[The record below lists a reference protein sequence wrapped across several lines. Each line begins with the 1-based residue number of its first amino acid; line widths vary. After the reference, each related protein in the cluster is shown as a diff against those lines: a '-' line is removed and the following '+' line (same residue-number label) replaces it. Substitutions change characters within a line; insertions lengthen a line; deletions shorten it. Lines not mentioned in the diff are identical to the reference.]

1 MKRPYQ
7 ERNEDTDDVPAPT
20 TSNEFPIIIEVDDC
34 ACDTAIRGDK
44 DVCQTPSKR
53 VRRSTASNSCDCSS
67 LNLLVKAMERVSR
80 GTSTSSAIKIVDRV
94 PSLCHEIAPE
104 SISRSA
110 LDDSSWPENHPSPV
124 PIKSIVYAK
133 REPRLPV
140 LAQHSLPPFLPKGR
154 PLMPPPRL
162 PTNMQP
168 GQIFPRKNYHS
179 TVSPKTR

>member
-20 TSNEFPIIIEVDDC
+20 TSNESPIIIEVDDC
-34 ACDTAIRGDK
+34 ACDTSIRGDK
-44 DVCQTPSKR
+44 DVCQPPSKR
-53 VRRSTASNSCDCSS
+53 VRTATASNSCDCSS

-80 GTSTSSAIKIVDRV
+80 ITTSSSSAIKIVDRV
-94 PSLCHEIAPE
+94 PSLCHEIAPD

-124 PIKSIVYAK
+124 PIKSIVYVK

-140 LAQHSLPPFLPKGR
+140 LLPPILPKGR

-168 GQIFPRKNYHS
+168 GQIFLRKNYHS
-179 TVSPKTR
+179 AVSPKTR